1 MERLMGSANFRW
13 PPTEDKLEYRNE
25 DILCSIE
32 APYPTGSFYRDQPL
46 YSFPSDTQGWV
57 SAALEERMAMDSE
70 IWKMKLRLVGTQID
84 FNILF
89 ILL

>member
-1 MERLMGSANFRW
+1 MERVMGSANFWW
-13 PPTEDKLEYRNE
+13 PPTENKLDYRNE

-32 APYPTGSFYRDQPL
+32 AMYPTDSFYRDQPF

-57 SAALEERMAMDSE
+57 SAALEERVAMDSG
-70 IWKMKLRLVGTQID
+70 IWKMKSHLVGTQIN
-84 FNILF
+84 FNFSF